1 MEITIIISEDDVPA
15 VDRSNA
21 ENASAGLEA

>member
-1 MEITIIISEDDVPA
+1 MEIAVIISEDDVPA